1 MTDKPTQRLIHYLKS
16 AWYWRMKMD
25 KLSDEIKKLRSQ
37 AEKSTTSYQDA
48 PVFGGYQD
56 HRQDVIADMVDK
68 QEQYRNALEECRKR
82 LSEIQ
87 MLIDNLESYQERIVL
102 EFRYIYFD
110 EWMDIAIRLNY
121 SIQNITKIH
130 GRAVSHL
137 LDIHDKIVANGGKR
151 LF

>member
-1 MTDKPTQRLIHYLKS
+1 MTDKPTQRLIHYLKG

-48 PVFGGYQD
+48 PVFGGFQD

-130 GRAVSHL
+130 GRAVANL
-137 LDIHDKIVANGGKR
+137 LEIHNKIVANGGKK